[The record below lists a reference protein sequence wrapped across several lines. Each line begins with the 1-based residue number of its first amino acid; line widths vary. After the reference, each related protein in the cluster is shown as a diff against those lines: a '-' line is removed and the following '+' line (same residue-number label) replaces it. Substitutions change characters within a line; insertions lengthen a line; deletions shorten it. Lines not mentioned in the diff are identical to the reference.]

1 MNLKEQIYSEILAL
15 NKKNISIISMKIY
28 YLISKKLL
36 EINTNDNFKHSEN
49 KIYNVSAICA
59 DNIECLLNGV
69 VKDNLVLIDVNELTD
84 IVYKFIITNLK
95 YL

>member
-59 DNIECLLNGV
+59 DNIECLLNSI
-69 VKDNLVLIDVNELTD
+69 VKNNLVLIDSEELTD
-84 IVYKFIITNLK
+84 IVYKFIIKNLK

>member
-1 MNLKEQIYSEILAL
+1 MKLKELIYNEIITL
-15 NKKNISIISMKIY
+15 NKDNISIVSMKIF
-28 YLISKKLL
+28 YLISEKLL
-36 EINTNDNFKHSEN
+36 EKNTNDKFKHSNN

-59 DNIECLLNGV
+59 DNIECLLNSV
-69 VKDNLVLIDVNELTD
+69 VKNNLVLIDSNELTD

>member
-1 MNLKEQIYSEILAL
+1 MKLKELIYNEILTL
-15 NKKNISIISMKIY
+15 NKDNISIVSMKIF
-28 YLISKKLL
+28 YLISEKLL
-36 EINTNDNFKHSEN
+36 EINTNDNFKHSKN

-84 IVYKFIITNLK
+84 IVYKFVITNLK

>member
-59 DNIECLLNGV
+59 DNIECLLNSLV
-69 VKDNLVLIDVNELTD
+69 IDNSISIDANKLTD
-84 IVYKFIITNLK
+84 IVYKFIITNIK
-95 YL
+95 YI

>member
-1 MNLKEQIYSEILAL
+1 MNLKERIYDEILAL
-15 NKKNISIISMKIY
+15 NKNNSSIISMKIY

-59 DNIECLLNGV
+59 DNIECLLNGII
-69 VKDNLVLIDVNELTD
+69 KDNGIEIDIEELSN
-84 IVYKFIITNLK
+84 IIYKFVITNIK
-95 YL
+95 YI

>member
-1 MNLKEQIYSEILAL
+1 MKLREKIYNEILAL
-15 NKKNISIISMKIY
+15 NKDNISIISMKIF
-28 YLISKKLL
+28 YLISDKLL
-36 EINTNDNFKHSEN
+36 EINTNDNFKHSQN